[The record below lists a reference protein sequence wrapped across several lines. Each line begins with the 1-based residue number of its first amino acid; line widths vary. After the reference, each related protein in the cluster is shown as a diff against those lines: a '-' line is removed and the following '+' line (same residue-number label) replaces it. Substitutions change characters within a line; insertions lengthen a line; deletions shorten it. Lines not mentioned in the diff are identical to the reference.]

1 MGTEDRKKRLTRK
14 NIKKLYEI
22 SYSFLRKI
30 KYDHVSSFAGHA
42 ALFLLMSLFPM
53 AMYCISMFN
62 YLPIDTGR
70 FTAYLLGVIPE
81 GFAPLLNQILAE
93 AYAEST
99 TMVKSFTML
108 VMLFCASKGVYA
120 VIIGMN
126 AVYGIRETRGTV
138 FVYALAVLYVV
149 A

>member
-1 MGTEDRKKRLTRK
+1 MCTEEKRKRITRK
-14 NIKKLYEI
+14 NVKKIYEI
-22 SYSFLRKI
+22 SYSFMRKV

-53 AMYCISMFN
+53 AMYCISIFS
-62 YLPIDTGR
+62 YLPIDMGR
-70 FTAYLLGVIPE
+70 FTAYLLRVIPE
-81 GFAPLLNQILAE
+81 GAAPLLDQILAE
-93 AYAEST
+93 VYAEST
-99 TMVKSFTML
+99 TVMKSFTMF

-138 FVYALAVLYVV
+138 LDRKSVV
-149 A
+149 